1 MRNLANTLRTW
12 RSVRDTEYQLRRLS
26 ERELEDIGFAP
37 GDIADAARA
46 AAPRSA

>member
-1 MRNLANTLRTW
+1 MRNFAHTLRNW

-37 GDIADAARA
+37 GDIADAARTA
-46 AAPRSA
+46 ARRGF